1 MINVQF
7 STNIET
13 LSNKLLLC
21 KIYEILIFPNI
32 PDFLF
37 NSVYKKINN
46 NKHVF
51 LIA

>member
-7 STNIET
+7 SASIET
-13 LSNKLLLC
+13 LSNKLLLS
-21 KIYEILIFPNI
+21 KIYEILIFSNI

-37 NSVYKKINN
+37 NSTYKNNNN